1 MPFLLKSIEGGVRLQ
16 CPANATEHPGGM
28 AKEHAQTA
36 VGMSC
41 KWVHTL
47 PRSGCS
53 SHAKTRAE
61 PAPEALVACTESA
74 APICPHTVW
83 LDADLPELRGE
94 ESAAQNTPCAD
105 QAQPGLVARESGIP
119 SLTLGYRPRVQDL
132 RICEELGAGAV
143 ATVFRIEGA
152 SGDAFAGKV
161 LHASRRGE
169 DDAASRFAREAE
181 VVRAVEHPNVVRVHG
196 RVEIGDEDVLLMELV
211 EGPTLQHV
219 VARDAPL
226 ATARVIALG
235 LGIARGLAAAHD
247 AGVIHRDLK
256 PANILLAPGD
266 VPKIADFG
274 MARAASLSGVDR
286 SALTVL
292 GTPDYMAPESLDPL
306 AVDARSDLYGLGCIL
321 FELAVGHPPFSGATS
336 FGVLEQHRT
345 APVPPMPSVDAGLRA
360 LSGQLLEKTPA
371 DRVQSASAVGD
382 LLERLQ
388 RGETALV
395 VSSHALDLGR
405 CAECGAPLVD
415 ALRICL
421 SCQTPVPRVVDGNH
435 TVFVTGPGEVAS
447 KLDSKLRAGLVSWL
461 RDNPTLGIDVR
472 DLEKT
477 IPRLPFVL
485 LKGVD
490 AEGGKQLVLAL
501 ETLGLEAVAQPGGAM
516 ALPAARKK
524 AVALAGRVAGIVAV
538 SFASMVNTLMES
550 PGLML
555 ILPLLLMVAPTVVAL
570 QTLRPKAKRV
580 GGGTSLPAALSARM
594 DSVSTV
600 AAGMQSQRH
609 REALRGVVSRVLAL
623 REATGNDG
631 SVDAEAAA
639 AIDQAV
645 VAAGRLDTIDRQLE
659 LADLQRPT
667 DEMHTLM
674 HERDTWSARLLD
686 LVGTLEALRV
696 RLAAAKGQG
705 GASDETLAIL
715 RAKVDALEEVQRDV

>member
-1 MPFLLKSIEGGVRLQ
+1 M
-16 CPANATEHPGGM
+16 
-28 AKEHAQTA
+28 
-36 VGMSC
+36 
-41 KWVHTL
+41 
-47 PRSGCS
+47 
-53 SHAKTRAE
+53 
-61 PAPEALVACTESA
+61 
-74 APICPHTVW
+74 
-83 LDADLPELRGE
+83 
-94 ESAAQNTPCAD
+94 
-105 QAQPGLVARESGIP
+105 
-119 SLTLGYRPRVQDL
+119 

-143 ATVFRIEGA
+143 ATVFRVVDP
-152 SGDAFAGKV
+152 SGNAFAGKV

-181 VVRAVEHPNVVRVHG
+181 VVRAVEHPNVVRMYG

-219 VARDAPL
+219 VGCDAPL
-226 ATARVIALG
+226 ATTRVVALG

-274 MARAASLSGVDR
+274 MARAASLAGVDR

-306 AVDARSDLYGLGCIL
+306 AVDARSDLYALGCIL

-336 FGVLEQHRT
+336 FGVMEQHRMT
-345 APVPPMPSVDAGLRA
+345 PVPPMPSVEPGLRA
-360 LSGQLLEKTPA
+360 LISQLLEKTPA
-371 DRVQSASAVGD
+371 DRVQSASAVAE
-382 LLERLQ
+382 LLERQQ
-388 RGETALV
+388 RGETAMV
-395 VSSHALDLGR
+395 VPSQKLDLGR
-405 CAECGAPLVD
+405 CAQCGAPLVD

-421 SCQTPVPRVVDGNH
+421 SCQTPVPRVVEGDH

-472 DLEKT
+472 NLEKT

-490 AEGGKQLVLAL
+490 AAGGEQLVAAL
-501 ETLGLEAVAQPGGAM
+501 RTLGLDAVVQQGGAM

-524 AVALAGRVAGIVAV
+524 AVALAGRVAGILAV
-538 SFASMVNTLMES
+538 SFASMVNTMMES
-550 PGLML
+550 PALLIML
-555 ILPLLLMVAPTVVAL
+555 PVLLLIVPGIVAL

-580 GGGTSLPAALSARM
+580 GGSTALPAALGSRM
-594 DSVSTV
+594 DAVSTV
-600 AAGMQSQRH
+600 AAGMESKRH

-623 REATGNDG
+623 REATGDDG
-631 SVDAEAAA
+631 SIDVEAVA

-645 VAAGRLDTIDRQLE
+645 VAAGRLDTIDRELA
-659 LADLQRPT
+659 LADLQRPS
-667 DEMHTLM
+667 DEVHTLM

-705 GASDETLAIL
+705 GASEEALAIL